1 MELLDELKLTLDITW
16 EDDLTNRKLA
26 GILSRAQTEL
36 NDYAGTEIDFQ
47 SETAERQLLF
57 DLCRY
62 IYNNAAEDFETKL
75 SAKSNAAESSS
86 LSEFVSVVGTV
97 C

>member
-26 GILSRAQTEL
+26 GILSRAKTEL
-36 NDYAGTEIDFQ
+36 NEYAGAEIDFQ
-47 SETAERQLLF
+47 GETAERQLLL

-62 IYNNAAEDFETKL
+62 IYNNAAEDFETNFKGKL
-75 SAKSNAAESSS
+75 IALRAKYMVEAMEDVAD
-86 LSEFVSVVGTV
+86 G
-97 C
+97 